1 MVIWRKYQKIHMV
14 GIGGSGMSGIAEVLH
29 NLGFMVTGSD
39 IQRKDITERLEKLGI
54 KIFYGHAP
62 ENVEGAE
69 VVVVSTAIP
78 PDNPE
83 VLYAHEKKIPVIP
96 RAEMLAELMRMKYSI
111 AVSGAHGKTT
121 TTSMIASIL
130 EKAGYDPTV
139 VVGGRIRGMGTGGK
153 LGQSEYL
160 VAEADES
167 DGSFLKLFPTIS
179 VITNIDEEHIDTYGD
194 MENLKNAFIEFA
206 NKVPFY
212 GCTVISI
219 DDPGAR
225 ELLPRIKRRVLTF
238 GLSRQADFEA
248 RELELKGLGSSY
260 SLYVRGEPMGK
271 VRLGVPGIFNVRN
284 SLAAF
289 ATAFELDISP
299 GVAIEALESF
309 KGVMR
314 RFEIKGEKKGIMVV
328 DDYAHHPVE
337 IEAVLK
343 AARRFWEGRIIV
355 LFQPHRYSRTRRLYR
370 RFGSAFH
377 LADILIITSIY
388 PAGEKPLPGVTS
400 ELIYNAARDAG
411 HREVYLIEDLDEARK
426 FLLETLKEGDLF
438 ITMGAGNVWKTGEKL
453 LEEL

>member
-1 MVIWRKYQKIHMV
+1 MV

-39 IQRKDITERLEKLGI
+39 IQKKDMTERLEKLGI
-54 KIFYGHAP
+54 KVYYGHAP

-83 VLYAHEKKIPVIP
+83 VLYAQEKKIPVIP

-130 EKAGYDPTV
+130 ENAGYDPTV

-194 MENLKNAFIEFA
+194 MENLKNAFVEFA

-225 ELLPRIKRRVLTF
+225 DLLPRIRRRVLTF

-260 SLYVRGEPMGK
+260 SLYVRGEPMGE

-289 ATAFELDISP
+289 ATAFELS
-299 GVAIEALESF
+299 
-309 KGVMR
+309 
-314 RFEIKGEKKGIMVV
+314 
-328 DDYAHHPVE
+328 
-337 IEAVLK
+337 
-343 AARRFWEGRIIV
+343 
-355 LFQPHRYSRTRRLYR
+355 
-370 RFGSAFH
+370 
-377 LADILIITSIY
+377 LIHI
-388 PAGEKPLPGVTS
+388 
-400 ELIYNAARDAG
+400 
-411 HREVYLIEDLDEARK
+411 
-426 FLLETLKEGDLF
+426 
-438 ITMGAGNVWKTGEKL
+438 
-453 LEEL
+453 

>member
-1 MVIWRKYQKIHMV
+1 MV

-39 IQRKDITERLEKLGI
+39 IQKKDMTERLEKLGI
-54 KIFYGHAP
+54 KVYYGHAP

-83 VLYAHEKKIPVIP
+83 VLYAQEKKIPVIP

-121 TTSMIASIL
+121 TTSMIASVL
-130 EKAGYDPTV
+130 ENAGYDPTV

-194 MENLKNAFIEFA
+194 MENLKNAFVEFA

-225 ELLPRIKRRVLTF
+225 DLLPRIRRRVLTF

-289 ATAFELDISP
+289 ATAFELDIPP

-377 LADILIITSIY
+377 LADMLIITSIY

-411 HREVYLIEDLDEARK
+411 HREVYLIEDLEEARK
-426 FLLETLKEGDLF
+426 FLLKTLKEGDLF
-438 ITMGAGNVWKTGEKL
+438 ITMGAGNVWRTGEKL

>member
-1 MVIWRKYQKIHMV
+1 
-14 GIGGSGMSGIAEVLH
+14 MSGIAEVLH

-377 LADILIITSIY
+377 LADILIVTSIY

>member
-1 MVIWRKYQKIHMV
+1 MV

-39 IQRKDITERLEKLGI
+39 IQKKDMTERLEKLGI
-54 KIFYGHAP
+54 KVYYGHAP

-83 VLYAHEKKIPVIP
+83 VLYAQEKKIPVIP

-130 EKAGYDPTV
+130 ENAGYDPTV

-194 MENLKNAFIEFA
+194 MENLKNAFVEFA
-206 NKVPFY
+206 NKVPLY

-225 ELLPRIKRRVLTF
+225 DLLPRIRRRVLTF

-289 ATAFELDISP
+289 ATAFELDIPP

-377 LADILIITSIY
+377 LADMLIITSIY

-411 HREVYLIEDLDEARK
+411 HREVYLIEDLEEARK
-426 FLLETLKEGDLF
+426 FLLKTLKEGDLF
-438 ITMGAGNVWKTGEKL
+438 ITMGAGNVWRTGEKL

>member
-1 MVIWRKYQKIHMV
+1 MV

-39 IQRKDITERLEKLGI
+39 IQKKDITERLEKLGI
-54 KIFYGHAP
+54 KVYYGHAP

-83 VLYAHEKKIPVIP
+83 VLYAQEKKIPVIP

-130 EKAGYDPTV
+130 ENAGYDPTV

-194 MENLKNAFIEFA
+194 MESLKNAFVEFA

-225 ELLPRIKRRVLTF
+225 DLLPRIRRRVLTF

-289 ATAFELDISP
+289 ATAFELDIPP
-299 GVAIEALESF
+299 GMAREALESF

-377 LADILIITSIY
+377 LADMLIITSIY

-411 HREVYLIEDLDEARK
+411 HREVYLIEDLEEARK
-426 FLLETLKEGDLF
+426 FLLKTLKEGDLF
-438 ITMGAGNVWKTGEKL
+438 ITMGAGNVWRTGEKL
-453 LEEL
+453 LEEF

>member
-1 MVIWRKYQKIHMV
+1 MWRKYQKIHMV

-377 LADILIITSIY
+377 LADILIVTSIY

-411 HREVYLIEDLDEARK
+411 HREVYLIEDLDEAGK
-426 FLLETLKEGDLF
+426 FLLETLKEGDLV
-438 ITMGAGNVWKTGEKL
+438 ITMG
-453 LEEL
+453 

>member
-1 MVIWRKYQKIHMV
+1 MV

-39 IQRKDITERLEKLGI
+39 IQKKDMTERLEKLGI
-54 KIFYGHAP
+54 KVYYGHAP

-83 VLYAHEKKIPVIP
+83 VLYAQEKKIPVIP

-130 EKAGYDPTV
+130 ENAGYDPTV

-194 MENLKNAFIEFA
+194 MENLKNAFVEFA

-225 ELLPRIKRRVLTF
+225 DLLPRIRRRVLTF

-289 ATAFELDISP
+289 ATAFELDIPP

-377 LADILIITSIY
+377 LADMLIITSIY

-411 HREVYLIEDLDEARK
+411 HREVYLIEDLEEARK
-426 FLLETLKEGDLF
+426 FLLKTLKEGDLF
-438 ITMGAGNVWKTGEKL
+438 ITMGAGNVWRTGEKL

>member
-1 MVIWRKYQKIHMV
+1 MV

-39 IQRKDITERLEKLGI
+39 IQKKDITERLEKLGI
-54 KIFYGHAP
+54 KVYYGHAP

-83 VLYAHEKKIPVIP
+83 VLYAQEKKIPVIP

-130 EKAGYDPTV
+130 ENAGYDPTV

-194 MENLKNAFIEFA
+194 MESLKNAFVEFA

-225 ELLPRIKRRVLTF
+225 DLLPRIRRRVLTF

-289 ATAFELDISP
+289 ATAFELDIPP
-299 GVAIEALESF
+299 GMAIEALESF

-377 LADILIITSIY
+377 LADMLIITSIY

-411 HREVYLIEDLDEARK
+411 HREVYLIEDLEEARK
-426 FLLETLKEGDLF
+426 FLLKTLKEGDLF
-438 ITMGAGNVWKTGEKL
+438 ITMGAGNVWRTGEKL

>member
-1 MVIWRKYQKIHMV
+1 MWRKYQRIHMV

-39 IQRKDITERLEKLGI
+39 IQKKDMTERLEKLGI
-54 KIFYGHAP
+54 KVYYGHAP

-83 VLYAHEKKIPVIP
+83 VLYAQEKKIPVIP

-130 EKAGYDPTV
+130 ENAGYDPTV

-194 MENLKNAFIEFA
+194 MENLKNAFVEFA

-225 ELLPRIKRRVLTF
+225 DLLPRIRRRVLTF

-289 ATAFELDISP
+289 ATAFELDIPP

-377 LADILIITSIY
+377 LADMLIITSIY

-411 HREVYLIEDLDEARK
+411 HREVYLIEDLEEARK
-426 FLLETLKEGDLF
+426 FLLKTLKEGDLF
-438 ITMGAGNVWKTGEKL
+438 ITMGAGNVWRTGEKL

>member
-377 LADILIITSIY
+377 LADILIVTSIY

>member
-1 MVIWRKYQKIHMV
+1 MWRKYQKIHMV